1 MALSVRFHPAAR
13 AQLFNLYEY
22 IAAETGRERAGGFI
36 DRIEASCL
44 SLGTF
49 PEMGRKAE
57 DLGPDLRLHP
67 FERRAMIVYRV
78 TPEAVEVLGF
88 TTEAATWPP
97 TQSRQRAISTP
108 FPSWLRPPVPS
119 LSPAL
124 LRPHPFVSGYAPHP
138 HFKTRECVFCSGTLH
153 WGFMGADTG
162 QCCSP
167 RNLGSCVNSNVRHNA
182 EHLGLR
188 PSGSD

>member
-13 AQLFNLYEY
+13 AQLFDLYEY
-22 IAAETGRERAGGFI
+22 IAAETGRDRAGGYI

-67 FERRAMIVYRV
+67 FERRTMIVYRV
-78 TPEAVEVLGF
+78 TTEAVEVLGS

-97 TQSRQRAISTP
+97 TQSRQRASSSL
-108 FPSWLRPPVPS
+108 FPSWLPPLVPG

-124 LRPHPFVSGYAPHP
+124 LRPHPFVSGYAPSSSVQDP
-138 HFKTRECVFCSGTLH
+138 GMCLLFG
-153 WGFMGADTG
+153 
-162 QCCSP
+162 
-167 RNLGSCVNSNVRHNA
+167 NS
-182 EHLGLR
+182 LL
-188 PSGSD
+188 

>member
-13 AQLFNLYEY
+13 AQLFDLYEY
-22 IAAETGRERAGGFI
+22 IAAETGRDRAGGFI
-36 DRIEASCL
+36 DRIKASCL

-88 TTEAATWPP
+88 YCPSCFNQSSAIPSASPVEECSPPQPRAAVH
-97 TQSRQRAISTP
+97 AI
-108 FPSWLRPPVPS
+108 VVG
-119 LSPAL
+119 AQ
-124 LRPHPFVSGYAPHP
+124 LRPHKKDRDHRRSEDNPLPPLLHPKMPRRRHLAPARSATYSGHP
-138 HFKTRECVFCSGTLH
+138 
-153 WGFMGADTG
+153 
-162 QCCSP
+162 
-167 RNLGSCVNSNVRHNA
+167 
-182 EHLGLR
+182 
-188 PSGSD
+188 

>member
-13 AQLFNLYEY
+13 AQLFDLYEY
-22 IAAETGRERAGGFI
+22 IAAETGRDRAGGYI

-57 DLGPDLRLHP
+57 DLGTGLRLHP

-124 LRPHPFVSGYAPHP
+124 LRPHPFVSGYAPP
-138 HFKTRECVFCSGTLH
+138 SSLQDPGMCLLFGNSSL
-153 WGFMGADTG
+153 GFHG
-162 QCCSP
+162 
-167 RNLGSCVNSNVRHNA
+167 R
-182 EHLGLR
+182 
-188 PSGSD
+188 

>member
-22 IAAETGRERAGGFI
+22 IAAETGRDRAGGYI

-49 PEMGRKAE
+49 PEMGREAE

-67 FERRAMIVYRV
+67 FERRAMIVYRI

-97 TQSRQRAISTP
+97 TQSRQRASSTP
-108 FPSWLRPPVPS
+108 FSHQMVAAAGSRPLHCPAAPASVCLGHSRRKYFGGLKPY
-119 LSPAL
+119 SPL
-124 LRPHPFVSGYAPHP
+124 EF
-138 HFKTRECVFCSGTLH
+138 
-153 WGFMGADTG
+153 GFAAAAG
-162 QCCSP
+162 CC
-167 RNLGSCVNSNVRHNA
+167 
-182 EHLGLR
+182 
-188 PSGSD
+188 